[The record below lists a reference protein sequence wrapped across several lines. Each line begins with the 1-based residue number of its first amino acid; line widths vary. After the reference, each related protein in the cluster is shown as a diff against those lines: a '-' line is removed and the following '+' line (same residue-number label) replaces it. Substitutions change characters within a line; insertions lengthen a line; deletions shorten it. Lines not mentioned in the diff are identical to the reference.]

1 MCKDN
6 CISFEG
12 SSGLLCRIYSNYVQL
27 CVRTCWS
34 FCYPRCMLSFVLW
47 SQAMLSKN
55 AVKQIQQVT
64 LYHCNANPLV
74 PPIFFAHLLVAI
86 PSTHLAQT
94 FWWHFFLHF
103 QKSFGSYK
111 KWKDTGNGSSVG
123 YSYSWNVHNYLT
135 HISRKCCFRQ
145 AGAHPATK
153 TTPIMWHKSSHSSCQ
168 SIQPCNDM

>member
-47 SQAMLSKN
+47 SQAMPSKN
-55 AVKQIQQVT
+55 AVKQPQQVT
-64 LYHCNANPLV
+64 LYHCNANPLGSAV
-74 PPIFFAHLLVAI
+74 FCTPFGRHPIHASCADFLAAI
-86 PSTHLAQT
+86 
-94 FWWHFFLHF
+94 FLHF

-153 TTPIMWHKSSHSSCQ
+153 TTH
-168 SIQPCNDM
+168 NVA